1 MAHRLLKLV
10 HQCDMRARQ
19 SRIIFEDGGCPPS
32 LNFKIEIFNS
42 CAFQRHVLCHLVK
55 FYGDR
60 SYFRR
65 NIAVFFCIFLVKCKN
80 SLDDLSYY
88 GITLSKLEILEYNFV
103 ILHRYE
109 HTIGDIS
116 CWENIIQK
124 F

>member
-1 MAHRLLKLV
+1 MFCVIL
-10 HQCDMRARQ
+10 
-19 SRIIFEDGGCPPS
+19 
-32 LNFKIEIFNS
+32 LNFMEIGHTF
-42 CAFQRHVLCHLVK
+42 AETLQ
-55 FYGDR
+55 
-60 SYFRR
+60 
-65 NIAVFFCIFLVKCKN
+65 FFCIFLVKCKN

-116 CWENIIQK
+116 CWENIIKK